1 MYDVKIQCLVLI
13 SILSNICY
21 SMIVPF
27 LPIEM
32 KKFGIEEHLF
42 GYIFGIYALASM
54 IGSLFVGKLLVKFG
68 RKIILIMG
76 ILSMGITIIC
86 FGMISY
92 IQNINW
98 LIIICLGIRMLQGIS
113 SSMIQ
118 TTAYSIISV

>member
-1 MYDVKIQCLVLI
+1 
-13 SILSNICY
+13 
-21 SMIVPF
+21 MIVPF
-27 LPIEM
+27 LPIELSSL
-32 KKFGIEEHLF
+32 GVPEHLF